1 MPSFIVMR
9 WPEGTD
15 PGTWMPV
22 AQGVDAEGM
31 RQAVEK
37 AAPGPGRYKVTL
49 ADEPG
54 QPAGLVLV
62 DADGA
67 RDVDALN

>member
-1 MPSFIVMR
+1 MPNFIIMR

-22 AQGVDAEGM
+22 AQGAGAPSMLLAVKQVD
-31 RQAVEK
+31 
-37 AAPGPGRYKVTL
+37 PGPGRYKVTL
-49 ADEPG
+49 ADEPS

-62 DADGA
+62 DDDGV
-67 RDVDALN
+67 RDVDAFN